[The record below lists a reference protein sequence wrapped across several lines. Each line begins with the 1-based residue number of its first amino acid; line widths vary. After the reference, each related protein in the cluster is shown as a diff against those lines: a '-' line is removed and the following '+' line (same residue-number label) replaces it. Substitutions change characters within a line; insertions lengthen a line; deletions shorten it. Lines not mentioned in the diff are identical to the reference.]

1 MDRLSAKMADVA
13 GSGQSRS
20 VGPTVVLAFV
30 AAVVVAIVLLWR
42 TPASPGA
49 PIASGSAAVSNSPVA
64 TPSSTGSAGQSTAPP
79 PSASGSGS
87 PASGAPVGGLPPV
100 RHVYVLIMENKE
112 YGRVVRAQDAPFL
125 NELIDHYALATNYH
139 AITHPSEPNYIALVA
154 GSTLG
159 VGDDGVHDL
168 SAPNLFDQVEAAGRG
183 WAVFAENV
191 PLGCFRGDDEENGP
205 DGPGKYARK
214 HEPAISFTSISRNPQ
229 RCARITDFSH
239 FDPEAADFELIVPN
253 LCHDTHDCPVSTGE
267 DFLKGFVPRIT
278 GSPEFANSVLFITW
292 DEGSTN
298 EGGGGHVALV
308 AVSPLAMP
316 GGRANDAANHY
327 SLLRTVEDGW
337 GLPCL
342 AQSCDAKD
350 LAGLFAPR

>member
-1 MDRLSAKMADVA
+1 
-13 GSGQSRS
+13 
-20 VGPTVVLAFV
+20 
-30 AAVVVAIVLLWR
+30 
-42 TPASPGA
+42 
-49 PIASGSAAVSNSPVA
+49 
-64 TPSSTGSAGQSTAPP
+64 
-79 PSASGSGS
+79 
-87 PASGAPVGGLPPV
+87 
-100 RHVYVLIMENKE
+100 MENKE
-112 YGRVVRAQDAPFL
+112 YGRVVGVQDAPFL
-125 NELIDHYALATNYH
+125 NELIDHSALATNYH

-159 VGDDGVHDL
+159 VRDDGVHDL
-168 SAPNLFDQVEAAGRG
+168 SAPNLFDQVEAAGRS

-191 PLGCFRGDDEENGP
+191 PVDCFRGGDEENGP

-214 HEPAISFTSISRNPQ
+214 HEPAISFTSISRNPP
-229 RCARITDFSH
+229 RCARITNFSH
-239 FDPEAADFELIVPN
+239 FDPQAADFELIVPN
-253 LCHDTHDCPVSTGE
+253 LCHDTHDCPVSTGD

-308 AVSPLAMP
+308 AVSPLARP

-327 SLLRTVEDGW
+327 SLLRTVEDAW
-337 GLPCL
+337 GLGCL
-342 AQSCDAKD
+342 AESCSAKN